1 MPKIIIERT
10 VDDYVDMLVS
20 YFNTISNE
28 SFLKV
33 SKGEITREEFLFDAE
48 NYLYKVLPQN
58 RINDT
63 EEIMV

>member
-33 SKGEITREEFLFDAE
+33 SKGEITRISL
-48 NYLYKVLPQN
+48 
-58 RINDT
+58 
-63 EEIMV
+63 